1 MNDENTPTRLGG
13 AAQMST
19 DTGVRSVPPA
29 VASPWHTLGLL
40 LIFGVPIFSGIHA
53 QRAGGFG
60 AGRGPEGQFPDAAIL
75 FYLIG
80 IASTWVLFGYCAL
93 GVRGR
98 GIWALAGGR
107 WTSWKSVGTDL
118 AIMVPFWLILMGANV
133 GVMWLLGAGRA
144 RSSLDSLLPHSALE
158 FVLWICLCATV
169 GICEEVIFRGYLQR
183 QLHALSGNLGVAIVA
198 QAVLFGLGH
207 PYQGWSSVF
216 ATGVMGLLFGA
227 LAAWRRNLRINML
240 SHTWHN
246 VFVGWL
252 GFVGLR

>member
-1 MNDENTPTRLGG
+1 MNEEHTPTRLSD
-13 AAQMST
+13 AARTST

-40 LIFGVPIFSGIHA
+40 LILGVPIFSGIHA

-60 AGRGPEGQFPDAAIL
+60 AGTVPEGHFHAAIP
-75 FYLIG
+75 FYLIM
-80 IASTWVLFGYCAL
+80 IAVTWALFGYCAL

-144 RSSLDSLLPHSALE
+144 RSPWDSLLPHSALE
-158 FVLWICLCATV
+158 FVVWICACATA
-169 GICEEVIFRGYLQR
+169 GICEEMIFRGYLQR
-183 QLHALSGNLGVAIVA
+183 QLHALTGNLGVAIVA

-207 PYQGWSSVF
+207 APQGWKDLF
-216 ATGVMGLLFGA
+216 AIGVMGLLFGA
-227 LAAWRRNLRINML
+227 LAAGRRNLRVNML
-240 SHTWHN
+240 SHTWTD

-252 GFVGLR
+252 GFVGWR